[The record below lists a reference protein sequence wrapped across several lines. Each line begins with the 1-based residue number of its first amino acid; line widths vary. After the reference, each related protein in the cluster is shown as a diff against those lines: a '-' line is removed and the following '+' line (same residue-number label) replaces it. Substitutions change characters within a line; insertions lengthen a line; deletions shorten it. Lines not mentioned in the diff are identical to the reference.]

1 MQIVNPLQS
10 TCIRLDTVIGRG
22 VEIRCCGGNH
32 VIGSNTALVV
42 SIAHR
47 VYWRQD

>member
-1 MQIVNPLQS
+1 MLLKKGS
-10 TCIRLDTVIGRG
+10 
-22 VEIRCCGGNH
+22 GGNH
-32 VIGSNTALVV
+32 VIVSNTALVV